1 MNKKSI
7 KDIDIKNKKVLMRV
21 DFNVPQDEKLN
32 ITDDIRIVSAIPTIK
47 YAIDKGAKVILM
59 SHLGRPRPPADSVG
73 EAGRGGPEAKFSLKP
88 AAERLSQLIG
98 KKVIMAPDCIGPE
111 VKKIVDAMKPGDVTL
126 LENVRFYKE
135 EEANDTNFAKQ
146 LASLGDVYVND
157 AFGTVHRAH
166 ASTEGVTKF
175 LPGVS
180 GLLVEKEIEYFE
192 KAVSSPQK
200 PYVAILGGAKVSDKI
215 EVIKNLMKKV
225 DAILIGGGMAYTFQ
239 KAQGIE
245 IGNSKLEADKVGLA
259 NEILKEA
266 LARKVKLILPVDHV
280 VADKLDASAQAKITP
295 DNKIPAGM
303 LGLDIGPK
311 TIKLFEAELK
321 NAKTIVWNG
330 PLGVFEMDNFDK
342 GSREIAKFIAALK
355 ATTIIG
361 GGDTAAAV
369 AKFGLEKKM
378 SHISTGGGA
387 SLEYLEGKILPGI
400 AALMDK

>member
-7 KDIDIKNKKVLMRV
+7 KDIDIKNKRVLMRV

-32 ITDDIRIVSAIPTIK
+32 ITDDIRIVSAVPTIK

-59 SHLGRPRPPADSVG
+59 SHLGRPK
-73 EAGRGGPEAKFSLKP
+73 GGPEAKFSLKP

-98 KKVIMAPDCIGPE
+98 KSVTMAPDCIGPE
-111 VKKIVDAMKPGDVTL
+111 VKKITDAMKPGDVVL
-126 LENVRFYKE
+126 LENVRFHKE
-135 EEANDTNFAKQ
+135 EEANDPDFAKQ
-146 LASLGDVYVND
+146 LAAFGDVYVND
-157 AFGTVHRAH
+157 AFGTAHRAH

-192 KAVSSPQK
+192 KAVSSAAK

-225 DAILIGGGMAYTFQ
+225 DAILIGGGMAYTFL

-266 LARKVKLILPVDHV
+266 TAKNVKLILPVDHV
-280 VADKLDASAQAKITP
+280 VADKFDASAQARVTA

-311 TIKLFEAELK
+311 TIKLFESELK

-330 PLGVFEMDNFDK
+330 PLGVFEMDKFDK
-342 GSREIAKFIAALK
+342 GSREIAKFIAKLK

-387 SLEYLEGKILPGI
+387 SLEYLEGKVLPGI
-400 AALMDK
+400 AALQDK

>member
-1 MNKKSI
+1 
-7 KDIDIKNKKVLMRV
+7 
-21 DFNVPQDEKLN
+21 
-32 ITDDIRIVSAIPTIK
+32 
-47 YAIDKGAKVILM
+47 
-59 SHLGRPRPPADSVG
+59 
-73 EAGRGGPEAKFSLKP
+73 
-88 AAERLSQLIG
+88 
-98 KKVIMAPDCIGPE
+98 
-111 VKKIVDAMKPGDVTL
+111 
-126 LENVRFYKE
+126 
-135 EEANDTNFAKQ
+135 
-146 LASLGDVYVND
+146 VND
-157 AFGTVHRAH
+157 AFGTAHRAH

-225 DAILIGGGMAYTFQ
+225 DALLIGGGMAYTFL
-239 KAQGIE
+239 KAQGID
-245 IGNSKLEADKVGLA
+245 IGNSKLEADKVDLA
-259 NEILKEA
+259 AEILKEA
-266 LARKVKLILPVDHV
+266 SAKKVKILLPVDHV
-280 VADKLDASAQAKITP
+280 AADKFDAAADAKVTA

-311 TIKLFEAELK
+311 TVKLFEAELK

-330 PLGVFEMDNFDK
+330 PLGVFEMDKFDK
-342 GSREIAKFIAALK
+342 GSREIAEFIAGLK
-355 ATTIIG
+355 AVTIIG

-400 AALMDK
+400 AALQDKGK

>member
-1 MNKKSI
+1 
-7 KDIDIKNKKVLMRV
+7 
-21 DFNVPQDEKLN
+21 
-32 ITDDIRIVSAIPTIK
+32 
-47 YAIDKGAKVILM
+47 
-59 SHLGRPRPPADSVG
+59 
-73 EAGRGGPEAKFSLKP
+73 
-88 AAERLSQLIG
+88 
-98 KKVIMAPDCIGPE
+98 MAPDCIGPE
-111 VKKIVDAMKPGDVTL
+111 VKKIVDAMKPGDVML

-135 EEANDTNFAKQ
+135 EEANDLNFAKQ

-157 AFGTVHRAH
+157 AFGTAHRAH

-225 DAILIGGGMAYTFQ
+225 NAILIGGGMAYTFQ

-245 IGNSKLEADKVGLA
+245 IGNSKLEADKVDLA
-259 NEILKEA
+259 KEILREA
-266 LARKVKLILPVDHV
+266 GAKKVKILLPVDHV
-280 VADKLDASAQAKITP
+280 VAAKLDAAAEAKTTP
-295 DNKIPAGM
+295 DAKIPAGM

-311 TIKLFEAELK
+311 TIKLFEDELK

-330 PLGVFEMDNFDK
+330 PLGVFEMDKFDK
-342 GSREIAKFIAALK
+342 GSREIANFIAKLS

-387 SLEYLEGKILPGI
+387 SLEYLEGKTLPGI
-400 AALMDK
+400 AALQDK

>member
-1 MNKKSI
+1 VNKRSI
-7 KDIDIKNKKVLMRV
+7 KDIDIRGKRVLMRV

-32 ITDDIRIVSAIPTIK
+32 ITDDIRIVSAVPTIK

-59 SHLGRPRPPADSVG
+59 SHLGRPK
-73 EAGRGGPEAKFSLKP
+73 GGPEAKFSLKP
-88 AAERLSQLIG
+88 AAERLSQLLG
-98 KKVIMAPDCIGPE
+98 KKVVMAPDCIGPE
-111 VKKIVDAMKPGDVTL
+111 VKRIVDAMKPGDVTL
-126 LENVRFYKE
+126 LENVRFHKE
-135 EEANDTNFAKQ
+135 EEANDPNFAKQ
-146 LASLGDVYVND
+146 LAALGDAYVND
-157 AFGTVHRAH
+157 AFGTAHRAH

-225 DAILIGGGMAYTFQ
+225 DALLIGGGMAYTFL
-239 KAQGIE
+239 KAQGID
-245 IGNSKLEADKVGLA
+245 IGNSKLEADKVDLA
-259 NEILKEA
+259 AEILKEA
-266 LARKVKLILPVDHV
+266 SAKKVKILLPVDHV
-280 VADKLDASAQAKITP
+280 AADKFDAAADAKVTA

-311 TIKLFEAELK
+311 TVKLFEAELK

-330 PLGVFEMDNFDK
+330 PLGVFEMDKFDK
-342 GSREIAKFIAALK
+342 GSREIAEFIAGLK
-355 ATTIIG
+355 AVTIIG

-400 AALMDK
+400 AALQDKGK